1 MAVKWKVGAGSSGEG
16 LYYKAGDNVGRLH
29 LALGIERDDLDRH
42 PEYPY
47 GEPGAE
53 CCVVDTLIVWE
64 KGNPAPAKYE
74 RVMIPQA
81 ALVRALKQHEGPQG
95 IMLAWLAQPG
105 NAYIFNPP
113 ADELLAFAG
122 RWLDEYAHLRD
133 GRIAVTYENPDQ
145 PKPEPD
151 PEVKAFVDR
160 ARGRSRPAARS
171 GSRDDGMEAPF

>member
-1 MAVKWKVGAGSSGEG
+1 MAVNEWKVGAGSSGEG

-29 LALGIERDDLDRH
+29 LAVGIERDDLDRH

-53 CCVVDTLIVWE
+53 CAVVDVLIVWE
-64 KGNPAPAKYE
+64 KNNPEPLRYD
-74 RVMIPQA
+74 RVMIPQL

-113 ADELLAFAG
+113 ADDLLAFAG
-122 RWLDEYAHLRD
+122 RWLNKYAHLRD
-133 GRIAVTYENPDQ
+133 GRIEVRYENADQ
-145 PKPEPD
+145 PKAEPD
-151 PEVKAFVDR
+151 PEVR
-160 ARGRSRPAARS
+160 AAAVPPRS
-171 GSRDDGMEAPF
+171 GARDDDMEAPF